1 MHGLQ
6 ANHTWRLLA
15 LQPLVLMSHEGQKVH
30 LHICDNSCLLGMEK
44 ESLDAALC
52 LLCSTFIID
61 CIHAS
66 P

>member
-15 LQPLVLMSHEGQKVH
+15 LQPLVLMSHEGQKVQ

-44 ESLDAALC
+44 
-52 LLCSTFIID
+52 
-61 CIHAS
+61 
-66 P
+66 